1 MLGRC
6 QHNVKQQLMNNPIY
20 IKSLQFQFD
29 NGLQQHLQIPT
40 VKIQT
45 SLIQHTL
52 LLKLVCFNLIQLGRL
67 KNFNQHETINYLL
80 TFCLI
85 LNQLF
90 VLMAK
95 YNRLAL
101 LLKHLLNFIVSLQ
114 LNILLQTNLP
124 FPLQR
129 THPLHSSMRRKQH
142 YFALSKG
149 KQLPLSNTQIDLSG
163 TLE

>member
-1 MLGRC
+1 MTGNIFANQRMLGRC

-20 IKSLQFQFD
+20 IKSLQFQLD

-40 VKIQT
+40 AKIQT

-52 LLKLVCFNLIQLGRL
+52 LLKLEGFNLIQLGRL

-90 VLMAK
+90 LLMAK
-95 YNRLAL
+95 YNRLVL
-101 LLKHLLNFIVSLQ
+101 LLKHL
-114 LNILLQTNLP
+114 
-124 FPLQR
+124 
-129 THPLHSSMRRKQH
+129 
-142 YFALSKG
+142 
-149 KQLPLSNTQIDLSG
+149 
-163 TLE
+163 